1 VGKVV
6 AEVSISL
13 DGYVAGPSP
22 SLEEPLGKGGEQ
34 LHEWLVRL
42 KTFRELHG
50 MDAGDGDVD
59 DDDELAAE
67 SVRAQG
73 AVVMGRRMF
82 SGGEGPWDADPNASG
97 WWGDEPPF
105 HKPVFVVTHHEREP
119 LVLGETTFTFV
130 TDGVGSAVEQAR
142 GSAPA
147 ELDVLVAGGA
157 DIIDQALA
165 AGLVDELQLHVAP
178 VLLGGG
184 TRLFEGLG
192 AERPRLELAAVR
204 ESPYVSHLRYRI
216 S

>member
-1 VGKVV
+1 MGKVV

-22 SLEEPLGKGGEQ
+22 TLEEPLGKGGEL
-34 LHEWLVRL
+34 LHQWILRL

-50 MDAGDGDVD
+50 MEGGEVD
-59 DDDELAAE
+59 SDDEVMAE

-82 SGGEGPWDADPNASG
+82 SGGEGPWEDDPNTAG

-105 HKPVFVVTHHEREP
+105 HKPVFVVTHHDREP

-130 TDGVGSAVEQAR
+130 TDGVTAAVEQAR
-142 GSAPA
+142 AAAPA
-147 ELDVLVAGGA
+147 ELDVLIAGGA
-157 DIIDQALA
+157 DTIDHALA
-165 AGLVDELQLHVAP
+165 AGVVDELQLHVAP

-184 TRLFEGLG
+184 TRLFAGLG
-192 AERPRLELAAVR
+192 AERPRLELASVR
-204 ESPYVSHLRYRI
+204 ESPYASHLRYRI
-216 S
+216 A

>member
-13 DGYVAGPSP
+13 DGYVAGPNP
-22 SLEEPLGKGGEQ
+22 SLEEPLGKGGEL
-34 LHEWLVRL
+34 LHEWAVRL

-50 MDAGDGDVD
+50 MEGGDVD
-59 DDDELAAE
+59 SDDELMAE
-67 SVRAQG
+67 SVRTQG

-82 SGGEGPWDADPNASG
+82 SGGDGTWESDPNASG

-130 TDGVGSAVEQAR
+130 TSGVAAAVDQAR
-142 GSAPA
+142 SAAPSQ
-147 ELDVLVAGGA
+147 LDVLVAGGA
-157 DIIDQALA
+157 DTIDEALA

-204 ESPYVSHLRYRI
+204 ESPHVSHLRYRV

>member
-6 AEVSISL
+6 AEISISL

-34 LHEWLVRL
+34 LHEWAVRT
-42 KTFRELHG
+42 KTWRELHG
-50 MDAGDGDVD
+50 MEGGEVDAN
-59 DDDELAAE
+59 DELFAE
-67 SVRAQG
+67 YVKAQG
-73 AVVMGRRMF
+73 AVVMGRKMF
-82 SGGEGPWDADPNASG
+82 SGGTGPWEDDPKATG

-105 HKPVFVVTHHEREP
+105 HKPVFVVTHHQREP

-130 TDGVGSAVEQAR
+130 TDGVASAVEQAR
-142 GSAPA
+142 GAAPA
-147 ELDVLVAGGA
+147 ERDVLVAGGA
-157 DIIDQALA
+157 DTIDEALA

-192 AERPRLELAAVR
+192 AERPRLELVSVR
-204 ESPYVSHLRYRI
+204 ESPYASHLRYRI